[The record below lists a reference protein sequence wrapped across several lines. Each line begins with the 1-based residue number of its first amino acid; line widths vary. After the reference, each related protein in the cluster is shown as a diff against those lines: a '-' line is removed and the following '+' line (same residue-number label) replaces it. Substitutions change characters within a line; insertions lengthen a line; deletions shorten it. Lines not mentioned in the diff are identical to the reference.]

1 MPKLGS
7 WNETYDEKLLKLL
20 NKGPLRGGIDSNNL
34 SKEYI
39 VGTVIEKFFPDR
51 VYTSFSRLYCNK
63 VNQFRINKTLRGG
76 RKSEGKSNISL
87 HAPNNLSKY
96 LPLSF
101 NLF

>member
-7 WNETYDEKLLKLL
+7 WNEKYDEKLLRLL

-51 VYTSFSRLYCNK
+51 VYTSFSGLYCNK
-63 VNQFRINKTLRGG
+63 VNQFRINKTLRGE